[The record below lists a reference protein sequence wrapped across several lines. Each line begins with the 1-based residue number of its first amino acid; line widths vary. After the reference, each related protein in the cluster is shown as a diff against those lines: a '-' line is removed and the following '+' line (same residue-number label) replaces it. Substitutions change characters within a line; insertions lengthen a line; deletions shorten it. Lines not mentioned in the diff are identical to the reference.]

1 MESDKQ
7 PQREQTPQPPEQE
20 TPPEKK
26 PSPPY
31 STKMRILAWLGVAF
45 MVFLVIMY
53 TYSLATGKIMEW

>member
-1 MESDKQ
+1 MESDKE
-7 PQREQTPQPPEQE
+7 PQQEQTPQPLEQT

-26 PSPPY
+26 PSEPY
-31 STKMRILAWLGVAF
+31 SRKMRILAWLGVAF